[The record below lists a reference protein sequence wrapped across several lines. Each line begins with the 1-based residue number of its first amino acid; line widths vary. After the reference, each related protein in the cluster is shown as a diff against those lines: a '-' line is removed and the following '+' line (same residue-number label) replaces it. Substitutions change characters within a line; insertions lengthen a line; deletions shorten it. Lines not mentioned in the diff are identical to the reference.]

1 MSELGDKKLVDS
13 TSLSSHLADPGAI
26 AGLAVGFA
34 TFPLFFH
41 PPLKK
46 IFPYIFCTRLA
57 CALALITALIA
68 FCCFKTSR

>member
-46 IFPYIFCTRLA
+46 IFPTF
-57 CALALITALIA
+57 
-68 FCCFKTSR
+68 FVPG